1 MIFPYIRLFR
11 TCSDGHLIGK
21 RIAQSNL
28 VDVLH
33 RLYDAEGCF
42 YYRLV
47 DQMREKKSAVINDV
61 VQENS

>member
-1 MIFPYIRLFR
+1 MIFPLSG
-11 TCSDGHLIGK
+11 CSGLAQDGHLIGK

-47 DQMREKKSAVINDV
+47 NQMRERNQLLSMM
-61 VQENS
+61 